1 MEELKGISPEI
12 VEQVSAKVE
21 SIKLTNEFKLVKAEI
36 KSYSVF
42 AAFKYRDKVDSSK
55 NIDIEFEIPKHY
67 AQAST
72 SIDTVK
78 NIEAI
83 CRELNL
89 QHGYIIE
96 ELNVKKKVI
105 ISTFKS
111 YNDYTVVKVRIPR
124 DYF

>member
-1 MEELKGISPEI
+1 MEELKGINPGI
-12 VEQVSAKVE
+12 VEQMSNKVE
-21 SIKLTNEFKLVKAEI
+21 SIKLTSDFKLVKAEI

-42 AAFKYRDKVDSSK
+42 AAFKYRDKVDNAK
-55 NIDIEFEIPKHY
+55 NVDIEFEIPKHY

-89 QHGYIIE
+89 QHGYIME
-96 ELNVKKKVI
+96 ELNVKKTVT

-111 YNDYTVVKVRIPR
+111 YNDYTTIKIKIPR